1 MIHIK
6 TILFQGD
13 SVTAANRIV
22 NNEDDLGNGYAKIIA
37 DEINSRKPDEYVFVN
52 RGINGDT
59 SACVYARMGTDI
71 LNIKPD
77 YMTLLIGFN
86 DISHL
91 LTNDDGIESNRYE
104 QLLCMLIEDVTKKLE
119 SVKIIILEPFAL
131 EGKSTS
137 AIWKDLEAG
146 VKHNAAIAKA
156 VADKYGLKFVP
167 LQEKLT
173 NLCKTSP
180 SEHWLSDGIHPT
192 AEGHRFLAN
201 EIMNALQL

>member
-1 MIHIK
+1 MK
-6 TILFQGD
+6 TVLFQGD

-37 DEINSRKPDEYVFVN
+37 EEINNRKPGEYVFVN
-52 RGINGDT
+52 RGMNGDT

-77 YMTLLIGFN
+77 YMTLLVGFN

-91 LTNDDGIESNRYE
+91 LTDNDGIASHRYE
-104 QLLCMLIEDVTKKLE
+104 QLLCMLIEDVTQKLE
-119 SVKIIILEPFAL
+119 SVKIIMLEPFAL
-131 EGKSTS
+131 EGKITS

-146 VKHNAAIAKA
+146 VKHNATIAKA
-156 VADKYGLKFVP
+156 VADKYGLQFVP
-167 LQEKLT
+167 LQEKLN
-173 NLCKTSP
+173 NLCKTKP
-180 SEHWLSDGIHPT
+180 SDYWLIDGIHPT
-192 AEGHRFLAN
+192 AEGHKFLAN